1 MSIVPNF
8 DYLLVMPSG
17 NIIGFHDEETAKAYI
32 NNYYYFRTRNNDVW
46 WLSRM
51 EGLPK
56 CIRCNEDLTEDFDD
70 IANVLC
76 YKIGV
81 EEGECKLYNTRDI
94 IEKIQEEVIF
104 FDEREEVI
112 SKLLSNHIDLNIFDY
127 AIDNIFTN
135 TESIDIMEPYG
146 DPITGQ

>member
-32 NNYYYFRTRNNDVW
+32 NNYYYFRTRNNDVV
-46 WLSRM
+46 
-51 EGLPK
+51 GAY
-56 CIRCNEDLTEDFDD
+56 EDLTEDFDD

-94 IEKIQEEVIF
+94 IEKIQEKVIF

>member
-32 NNYYYFRTRNNDVW
+32 NNYYYFRTRNNDVV
-46 WLSRM
+46 
-51 EGLPK
+51 GAY
-56 CIRCNEDLTEDFDD
+56 EDLTEDFDD

-146 DPITGQ
+146 GPITGQ

>member
-32 NNYYYFRTRNNDVW
+32 NNYYYFRTRNNDVV
-46 WLSRM
+46 
-51 EGLPK
+51 GAY
-56 CIRCNEDLTEDFDD
+56 EDLTEDFDD

-127 AIDNIFTN
+127 AIDNIFWN
-135 TESIDIMEPYG
+135 HME
-146 DPITGQ
+146 IQ

>member
-32 NNYYYFRTRNNDVW
+32 NNYYYFRTRNNDVV
-46 WLSRM
+46 
-51 EGLPK
+51 GAY
-56 CIRCNEDLTEDFDD
+56 EDLTEDFDD

-146 DPITGQ
+146 HPITGQ

>member
-32 NNYYYFRTRNNDVW
+32 NNYYYFRTRNNDVV
-46 WLSRM
+46 
-51 EGLPK
+51 GAY
-56 CIRCNEDLTEDFDD
+56 EDLTEDFDD

-127 AIDNIFTN
+127 AIDKKLCYKTCV
-135 TESIDIMEPYG
+135 
-146 DPITGQ
+146 

>member
-32 NNYYYFRTRNNDVW
+32 NNYYYFRTRNNDVV
-46 WLSRM
+46 
-51 EGLPK
+51 GAY
-56 CIRCNEDLTEDFDD
+56 EDLTEDFDD

-146 DPITGQ
+146 DPTTGQ

>member
-1 MSIVPNF
+1 MIVLPTEKVKAKVNNPRF
-8 DYLLVMPSG
+8 L
-17 NIIGFHDEETAKAYI
+17 IIYGRPKTGKTSCVAALENNLIIDLEGGSEFLDELAVQA
-32 NNYYYFRTRNNDVW
+32 RTFN
-46 WLSRM
+46 
-51 EGLPK
+51 
-56 CIRCNEDLTEDFDD
+56 DFDD

>member
-32 NNYYYFRTRNNDVW
+32 NNYYYFRTRNNDVV
-46 WLSRM
+46 
-51 EGLPK
+51 GAY
-56 CIRCNEDLTEDFDD
+56 EDLTEDFDD

-146 DPITGQ
+146 DTITGQ

>member
-32 NNYYYFRTRNNDVW
+32 NNYYYFRTRNNDVV
-46 WLSRM
+46 
-51 EGLPK
+51 GAY
-56 CIRCNEDLTEDFDD
+56 EDLTEDFDD

-146 DPITGQ
+146 YPITGQ

>member
-32 NNYYYFRTRNNDVW
+32 NNYYYFRTRNNDVV
-46 WLSRM
+46 
-51 EGLPK
+51 GAY
-56 CIRCNEDLTEDFDD
+56 EDLTEDFDD

-146 DPITGQ
+146 YSITGQ

>member
-32 NNYYYFRTRNNDVW
+32 NNYYYFRTRNNDVV
-46 WLSRM
+46 
-51 EGLPK
+51 GAY
-56 CIRCNEDLTEDFDD
+56 EDLTEDFDD

-135 TESIDIMEPYG
+135 TCLLYTS
-146 DPITGQ
+146 

>member
-32 NNYYYFRTRNNDVW
+32 NNYYYFRTRNNDVV
-46 WLSRM
+46 
-51 EGLPK
+51 GAY
-56 CIRCNEDLTEDFDD
+56 EDLTEDFDD

-135 TESIDIMEPYG
+135 TESIDIM
-146 DPITGQ
+146 

>member
-1 MSIVPNF
+1 MSIMPNF
-8 DYLLVMPSG
+8 EYLLAMPSG

-32 NNYYYFRTRNNDVW
+32 NNYYYFRTRNNNVV
-46 WLSRM
+46 
-51 EGLPK
+51 GAY
-56 CIRCNEDLTEDFDD
+56 EDLTEDFDD
-70 IANVLC
+70 IVNVIC

-81 EEGECKLYNTRDI
+81 EEGECRLYNTRDI

-104 FDEREEVI
+104 DDEREEVI
-112 SKLLSNHIDLNIFDY
+112 SKLLSNDINLNTFDY

-146 DPITGQ
+146 SPITGQ

>member
-32 NNYYYFRTRNNDVW
+32 NNYYYFRTRNNDVV
-46 WLSRM
+46 
-51 EGLPK
+51 GAY
-56 CIRCNEDLTEDFDD
+56 EDLTEDFDD

-104 FDEREEVI
+104 FDERE
-112 SKLLSNHIDLNIFDY
+112 K
-127 AIDNIFTN
+127 TN
-135 TESIDIMEPYG
+135 RRN
-146 DPITGQ
+146 